1 MKKVNFLKNKFSI
14 GIVMLLITVG
24 LTAMKPVST
33 ANLVGTWDYEVPT
46 DQGTLEGE
54 MTITKN
60 EAKFDISIETT
71 SYGTL
76 ELDEIK
82 VSGNDLTAN
91 VELEGATIEFEFEFD
106 GDSMEGTIGTPD
118 GELEITAKRR
128 KK

>member
-1 MKKVNFLKNKFSI
+1 MKKVSFLKNKFTI
-14 GIVMLLITVG
+14 GILMLMLTVG
-24 LTAMKPVST
+24 LTAMKPVSI
-33 ANLVGTWDYEVPT
+33 ANLAGTWDYEVPT

-76 ELDEIK
+76 ELEDIK
-82 VSGNDLTAN
+82 VTGNDLTAN

>member
-24 LTAMKPVST
+24 LTAMKPVTT
-33 ANLVGTWDYEVPT
+33 ANLAGIWDYEVPT